1 MKKSNFLPAIISVAA
16 LFTSCAS
23 QRPIS
28 SVTPVNNKTYQVD
41 FLFEYDGCKVYR
53 FADLGNYIYFSNCGN
68 ETTAV
73 INDSTFIKTVSVNN
87 INKTAK

>member
-1 MKKSNFLPAIISVAA
+1 MKKSNFLSALISIAA
-16 LFTSCAS
+16 LFTSCVS
-23 QRPIS
+23 QKPIS

-53 FADLGNYIYFSNCGN
+53 FADFGNYIYFSNCGN